1 MPGLL
6 MKEGIWL
13 CVSTKTLK
21 WVILLG
27 NGTAPNRQGASDL
40 RGVKKSTLTMKLTNK
55 EKRNFSVCENN

>member
-21 WVILLG
+21 WVILSG

-40 RGVKKSTLTMKLTNK
+40 SGVKKRTLTMKLTNK
-55 EKRNFSVCENN
+55 EKMIFSVC